1 MTPAEIDLR
10 QYAVLGLVEEAS
22 RLALGY
28 FGRRDSLGVSMKGAQ
43 DWLTVA
49 DGAVE
54 GFLRERLGVLF
65 PHDAVVGEEGGGE
78 AADAVWI
85 IDPIDGTSNFARGD
99 RIWCI
104 SIGLLL
110 NGVPEIGIVSAPALG
125 EIYVGRRGR
134 GATLN
139 GEPIKVS
146 GNAEIARAYVEMGW
160 SSRIPN
166 ADYVAMV
173 GRGFAA
179 GASVKRSGSGALGF
193 CHVANGRTDA
203 YMELHINSW
212 DVAAGLVIAAEAGA
226 HVSDFF
232 VGDAVKAGNPVLC
245 CTPGLRHE
253 LERITGIVSR
263 HKMR

>member
-1 MTPAEIDLR
+1 MTPAELELR
-10 QYAVLGLVEEAS
+10 EYAVLGLVAEAS
-22 RLALGY
+22 DLALRH
-28 FGRRDSLGVSMKGAQ
+28 FRHRDSLGISMKGAQ

-54 GFLRERLGVLF
+54 AFLRERLAVLF
-65 PHDAVVGEEGGGE
+65 PSDAVIGEEGGGE

-125 EIYVGRRGR
+125 EVYLGRRGH

-139 GEPIKVS
+139 GEPVKVS
-146 GNAEIARAYVEMGW
+146 DATDIRRATVEFGW
-160 SSRIPN
+160 STRIPPE
-166 ADYVAMV
+166 DYLALV

-179 GASVKRSGSGALGF
+179 GASVKRSGSGALGL
-193 CHVANGRTDA
+193 CHVACGRSDA
-203 YMELHINSW
+203 YAELHINSW

-226 HVSDFF
+226 HISDFF
-232 VGDAVKAGNPVLC
+232 DSNAIEAGNPVLC
-245 CTPGLRHE
+245 CTPELQGE

-263 HKMR
+263 HKDR